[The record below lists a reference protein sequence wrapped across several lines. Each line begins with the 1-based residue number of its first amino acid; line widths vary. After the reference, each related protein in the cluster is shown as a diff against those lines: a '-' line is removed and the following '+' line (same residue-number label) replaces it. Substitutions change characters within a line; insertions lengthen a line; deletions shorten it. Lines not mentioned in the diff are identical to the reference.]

1 MNVLFDTDILIEILS
16 DADDVISDSVYLLN
30 KAEKKRISGWISPVT
45 IQQLTV
51 YLEQNNQL
59 SLADDIIRNLMI
71 LFRVTTIDEKITHA
85 ALKSPLTDFRTALLA
100 ESAKASNLDCIVSN
114 NRALWEERNIR
125 VLTPSDLRTIIEYS
139 GI

>member
-1 MNVLFDTDILIEILS
+1 MNVLFDTDIILDILNDSNEIIS
-16 DADDVISDSVYLLN
+16 DALYLLN

-45 IQQLTV
+45 IQQLSF
-51 YLEQNNQL
+51 YLEKQNKL
-59 SLADDIIRNLMI
+59 HAADEIMRNLMI
-71 LFRVTTIDEKITHA
+71 LFRVTSIDEKVTHA
-85 ALKSPLTDFRTALLA
+85 ALKSPLSDFRTALLA

-114 NRALWEERNIR
+114 NRTLWDERNIR